1 MFQAVVV
8 VVEPDFHSL
17 RKAELEHYV
26 LSEWAANEQN
36 AD

>member
-8 VVEPDFHSL
+8 VMEPDFHSL
-17 RKAELEHYV
+17 RKAKLEHCA
-26 LSEWAANEQN
+26 LCEWAANEQN

>member
-8 VVEPDFHSL
+8 LVEPDFHRL
-17 RKAELEHYV
+17 RKGELELCA

-36 AD
+36 AS